1 MFSVSSEYSFK
12 IFVLGLTHL
21 LSIFNVF
28 RYSVVCCILLK
39 NIKTQCQWTGFYL
52 IGTSVMKELMRIGT
66 KWVNWRN
73 YEVNTCS
80 FFRTQQSPVLRYIR
94 DYWIQVLG
102 LTLLLIFFYALIF
115 FFSRGLEV
123 DNFRL
128 YDKLLEYIPHTVEY
142 PTKARE

>member
-1 MFSVSSEYSFK
+1 M
-12 IFVLGLTHL
+12 
-21 LSIFNVF
+21 
-28 RYSVVCCILLK
+28 
-39 NIKTQCQWTGFYL
+39 
-52 IGTSVMKELMRIGT
+52 
-66 KWVNWRN
+66 
-73 YEVNTCS
+73 NTCS

-102 LTLLLIFFYALIF
+102 LTLLLIFIYALIF